1 MNKLTLGISMLAA
14 TGLISIA
21 AAQTVG
27 PPTMPGDVK
36 YTPIPFAPGA
46 EAAYMASDGNKPEM
60 YTLRVHLKPD
70 AKIPPHTHPD
80 GRMITIL
87 SGELIAGKGD
97 KLEESG
103 GVLLTPGSFFVVPA
117 GAPHWSWAK
126 NGDAVYQETG
136 TGPTA
141 TNLIKQ

>member
-1 MNKLTLGISMLAA
+1 MKKPTMGLAA
-14 TGLISIA
+14 LAAMGLVSIA

-27 PPTMPGDVK
+27 PPTLPGDVK
-36 YTPIPFAPGA
+36 YAPIPFAPGA
-46 EAAYMASDGNKPEM
+46 ESVYLASDGAKPEM

-80 GRMITIL
+80 GRMITVL
-87 SGELIAGKGD
+87 SGEVMAGKGD
-97 KLEESG
+97 RLDPAN
-103 GVLLTPGSFFVVPA
+103 GVLLQAGSFFVVPA